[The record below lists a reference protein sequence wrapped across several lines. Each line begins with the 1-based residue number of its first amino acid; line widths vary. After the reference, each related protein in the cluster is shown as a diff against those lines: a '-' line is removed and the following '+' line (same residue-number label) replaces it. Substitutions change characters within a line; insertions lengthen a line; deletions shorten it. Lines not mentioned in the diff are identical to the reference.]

1 MQNRKI
7 TFGVLDLFLLVLIL
21 VMVTGVAARY
31 ILTEKNGI
39 LAVTPEFTGAAVSVL
54 ITDIEGTS
62 SVHFVEGESFTLND
76 TATGAVLSDF
86 TVTPAQY
93 YTENED
99 GELVIAYHDEE
110 SGRIDCRGAF
120 SVSGYYSEGVYLLN
134 GVLPITAGMEIDLFN
149 GEIKVTALVIDVS
162 PLS

>member
-21 VMVTGVAARY
+21 VMVTGVVARY

-39 LAVTPEFTGAAVSVL
+39 LAVTPELTGAAVSVL

-62 SVHFVEGESFTLND
+62 SVYFVEGESFTLNGEVK
-76 TATGAVLSDF
+76 GAVLSDF

-93 YTENED
+93 YMENED

-120 SVSGYYSEGVYLLN
+120 AVSGYYSEGIYLLD
-134 GVLPITAGMEIDLFN
+134 GEMPITAGMEIELKN